1 MNPFEKY
8 ACYTQSHLYYQ
19 YQQDQKE
26 RIDKCEMKFLEFL
39 KEISGLDEQ
48 HKQECLK
55 KCFRDTCLAA
65 GFSISTSDRIY

>member
-26 RIDKCEMKFLEFL
+26 RIKRQSLNSTHSVVLLRPKRACR
-39 KEISGLDEQ
+39 ISSLISSSVISE
-48 HKQECLK
+48 LP
-55 KCFRDTCLAA
+55 
-65 GFSISTSDRIY
+65 FSSLC

>member
-8 ACYTQSHLYYQ
+8 TYYTQSQFEYW

-48 HKQECLK
+48 HKQECLI
-55 KCFRDTCLAA
+55 KCFRDTCLAT
-65 GFSISTSDRIY
+65 GPSIMI